1 MKSNSD
7 GLMIDGIVGYIDRD
21 NIDTDQIIP
30 TEYLKSIKKFGF
42 EDYLFDG
49 WRYHDDGRLGIK
61 KEEREINEDFILNK
75 TPFNESKILLARD
88 NFGCGSSREH
98 AVWAL
103 RDFGIKAV
111 IASSFGD
118 ISSNV
123 GLLVG
128 SGLKKNPM
136 TCAHQILDE
145 LNKND
150 LKNIKSIT
158 VTKPGFINF
167 FIEDS
172 FYQNYIGT
180 INSLKS
186 KFGRSSIGKGKK
198 ANVEFVSANPTGPL
212 TVGHG
217 RNAVIGDTVSN
228 ILVWNGF
235 DVTRE
240 FTQKIWQDCSS
251 HKFLYVLSKNI

>member
-49 WRYHDDGRLGIK
+49 WRYHDDGRLGVK
-61 KEEREINEDFILNK
+61 KEERKINEDFILNK
-75 TPFNESKILLARD
+75 VPFNESKILLARD

-118 ISSNV
+118 IFYNNCFKNGVLPIQLQKDQIEELFQTIKDEILELSVDLQKRIITIGDKEVSFDV
-123 GLLVG
+123 EDYLIDRIIYGLDDVDIT
-128 SGLKKNPM
+128 LKLKDKIFNFEKNRKETRPW
-136 TCAHQILDE
+136 I
-145 LNKND
+145 
-150 LKNIKSIT
+150 
-158 VTKPGFINF
+158 FIN
-167 FIEDS
+167 E
-172 FYQNYIGT
+172 
-180 INSLKS
+180 
-186 KFGRSSIGKGKK
+186 
-198 ANVEFVSANPTGPL
+198 
-212 TVGHG
+212 
-217 RNAVIGDTVSN
+217 
-228 ILVWNGF
+228 
-235 DVTRE
+235 
-240 FTQKIWQDCSS
+240 
-251 HKFLYVLSKNI
+251 